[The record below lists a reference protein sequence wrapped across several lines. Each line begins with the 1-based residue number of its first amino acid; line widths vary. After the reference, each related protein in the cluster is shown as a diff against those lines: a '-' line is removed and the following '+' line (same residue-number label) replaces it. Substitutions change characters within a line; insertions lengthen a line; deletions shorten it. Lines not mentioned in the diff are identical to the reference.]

1 MAASPN
7 PDIARAVKRI
17 TQHAAKIQ
25 KYRAYYD
32 GDHPLNFAT
41 AKFDNAFGELF
52 QEFAYNLCP
61 GVVDAVADRLRITG
75 FGTTSQAQDLWDIWE
90 ANLMTQRAGE
100 THQEALTVG
109 DAYLI
114 AWPGPDGA
122 PVIAVNQAEHCAVW
136 YDPEVPGRIVWG
148 AKLWTEEDKRLRLNL
163 YYADRLEKYVTSPR
177 PGTPSLPTG
186 RAFAPYQVPGEA
198 WPLPNPYGR
207 PPIFHFANN
216 GRVGKLGRSELHDV
230 LPLQDA
236 LNKSVCDMLITM
248 EFAAYKQRWA
258 TGVEIVYD
266 PKTGLPFNRFESGPG
281 AILAVDD
288 PEGRFGTFDATDLNQ
303 FLAVTS
309 AFEQRMARVSRTSVH
324 FLMLYSGNWPSGE
337 SLKTAESPFLAKVGD
352 RADAFGNVWQDVGV
366 FVLQIAGIP
375 ATRKDL
381 APDWKDAAPKSAK
394 ETAETAQIKK
404 GIGVPLRVLLREL
417 DYTDEEIAK
426 MLTADQADQ
435 QSATDLVLARVRAD
449 QLAAGAAAARANGTG
464 PAFGD
469 TGPGGQQ

>member
-1 MAASPN
+1 MATPN

-17 TQHAAKIQ
+17 TEHAAKIK

-75 FGTTSQAQDLWDIWE
+75 FGTTPAAQDLWEIWD
-90 ANLMTQRAGE
+90 ANLMPLRSGE

-114 AWPGPDGA
+114 VWPGPDGA
-122 PVIAVNQAEHCAVW
+122 PVISVNQAEQCAVW
-136 YDPEVPGRIVWG
+136 YDPEVPGRVVWG
-148 AKLWTEEDKRLRLNL
+148 AKLWTQDDKRLRLTL
-163 YYADRLEKYVTSPR
+163 YYANRIEKYVTAPR
-177 PGTPSLPTG
+177 AGSQTPPTS

-198 WPLPNPYGR
+198 WPLPNPYER

-216 GRVGKLGRSELHDV
+216 ARIGKLGRSELHDV

-236 LNKSVCDMLITM
+236 LNKSVCDMLVNM
-248 EFAAYKQRWA
+248 EFAAFKQRWA

-266 PKTGLPFNRFESGPG
+266 PKTGKPINRFEPGPG
-281 AILAVDD
+281 SIWAVDD
-288 PEGRFGTFDATDLNQ
+288 PDGRFGQFDATDLNQ

-352 RADAFGNVWQDVGV
+352 RQDALGPVWAEVGI
-366 FVLQIAGIP
+366 FALRIAGVR
-375 ATRKDL
+375 ATRKDI
-381 APDWKDAAPKSAK
+381 APDWQDAAPKSAK
-394 ETAETAQIKK
+394 ESAETAQIKK
-404 GIGVPLRVLLREL
+404 GIGVPLRVLLKEL
-417 DYTDEEIAK
+417 DYTDTEIEK
-426 MLTADQADQ
+426 MLAADQADQ
-435 QSATDLVLARVRAD
+435 QSATDLVLARVRAE
-449 QLAAGAAAARANGTG
+449 QLAAQTAAARANGSG

-469 TGPGGQQ
+469 TGPVERL